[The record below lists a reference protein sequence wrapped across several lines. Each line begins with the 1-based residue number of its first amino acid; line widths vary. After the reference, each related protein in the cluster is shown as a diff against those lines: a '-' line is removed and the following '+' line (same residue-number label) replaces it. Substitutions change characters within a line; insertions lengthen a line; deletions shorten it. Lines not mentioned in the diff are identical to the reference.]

1 MVDVKELNRM
11 MQHHTEHDSEGK
23 YSKAKY
29 VYIVLCRKSTVK
41 CKKTKSPDSCQGLYF
56 RTGLVALCKA
66 LGSCLNACQQAPHP
80 AYRHFCDRM
89 IANRKNVGRPDAAPA
104 GVHLGIESSTSAILI
119 ALDVKELNRM
129 MLHHTEHDS
138 KGKCSKA
145 KYNINIHRLLR
156 CVNKKLNFENTIYIV
171 G

>member
-1 MVDVKELNRM
+1 M
-11 MQHHTEHDSEGK
+11 S
-23 YSKAKY
+23 
-29 VYIVLCRKSTVK
+29 I
-41 CKKTKSPDSCQGLYF
+41 
-56 RTGLVALCKA
+56 
-66 LGSCLNACQQAPHP
+66 GSCLNACQRAPHP
-80 AYRHFCDRM
+80 AYRHFCDR
-89 IANRKNVGRPDAAPA
+89 RSQKQEKNVGRPDATPA
-104 GVHLGIESSTSAILI
+104 VHLGIESSTSAILI
-119 ALDVKELNRM
+119 TLDVKELNRM